1 MRLRNLVSRFSTRI
15 ALNVFFVFVVVIT
28 VIAGYTLSQTWAH
41 STSQASAVSANQA
54 FNQASSTYGVPV
66 ELLKAICYMEGRLSN
81 NGGEATQDNGFGC
94 MHLVRNAHFDT
105 LDKAANA
112 LGVSMNQLRADMPTN
127 IRGGAYIL
135 REDALQLSSSQSLPS
150 SLGDWYGAL
159 TLYSDSA
166 VHSIAVM
173 YANAVYKIVHIS

>member
-15 ALNVFFVFVVVIT
+15 ALNVFFVFVVLIT
-28 VIAGYTLSQTWAH
+28 LIAGYSLSQTWAH

-135 REDALQLSSSQSLPS
+135 REDALQLSSRQRLPS
-150 SLGDWYGAL
+150 SLGYRYHAS
-159 TLYSDSA
+159 TLYSDDPN
-166 VHSIAVM
+166 HSHARM
-173 YANAVYKIVHIS
+173 NAYPLSKI